1 MMIYQG
7 KDYKDLSEKAAE
19 IIAAEVFMK
28 PDAVLGLATGST
40 PIGVYEE
47 LVKLYNMGRIDFS
60 KVTSVNLDEYKG
72 LSPENEQSY
81 R

>member
-40 PIGVYEE
+40 PVGVNEE
-47 LVKLYNMGRIDFS
+47 RV
-60 KVTSVNLDEYKG
+60 
-72 LSPENEQSY
+72 
-81 R
+81 